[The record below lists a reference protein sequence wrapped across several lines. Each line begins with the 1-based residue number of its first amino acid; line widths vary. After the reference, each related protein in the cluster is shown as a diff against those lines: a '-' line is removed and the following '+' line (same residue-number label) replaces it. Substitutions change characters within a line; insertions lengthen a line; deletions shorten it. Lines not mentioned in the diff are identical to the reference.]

1 MGGSIGKKLKK
12 LDPLRGGDVLLEKA
26 GIPSFTGEGEKGIMG
41 ALAPQAAAT
50 EMKTFTPAGTP
61 TVDEAR
67 MSAEQADLLR
77 RRRGR
82 AATVLTGSSGDTSTV
97 NVGTKTLLGG

>member
-1 MGGSIGKKLKK
+1 MGKKVFKAGPLAKVFK
-12 LDPLRGGDVLLEKA
+12 LDFVEQQERAEKA
-26 GIPSFTGEGEKGIMG
+26 QRA
-41 ALAPQAAAT
+41 ALAGAEQ
-50 EMKTFTPAGTP
+50 KITPAGVP

-67 MSAEQADLLR
+67 QAAEQGDLLR

-82 AATVLTGSSGDTSTV
+82 AATILTSTSGDTSTT

>member
-1 MGGSIGKKLKK
+1 MGGSVKKIFKAGPLAKAFG
-12 LDPLRGGDVLLEKA
+12 LDVVEQQERAEKA
-26 GIPSFTGEGEKGIMG
+26 QREAGRE
-41 ALAPQAAAT
+41 L
-50 EMKTFTPAGTP
+50 KTTPAGTP
-61 TVDEAR
+61 TVDDAR
-67 MSAEQADLLR
+67 QAAEQADLLR